1 MRKIFQTIIV
11 SLVLTL
17 VLGQLAALAAIV
29 HSETGDRPSC
39 GLSRVTLVRAVT
51 LGEAVTWGPGEW
63 NPPNSPYTARYTTST
78 WTSRDNYGPGGDWR
92 AAGYGQFDY
101 VDSTGTHGRCGS
113 L

>member
-1 MRKIFQTIIV
+1 MVQEGRIDNSLGGSMRKIFRTIIV
-11 SLVLTL
+11 S
-17 VLGQLAALAAIV
+17 
-29 HSETGDRPSC
+29 
-39 GLSRVTLVRAVT
+39 